1 MADFALLVDGERVE
15 RLNSEH
21 EVRVWL
27 AAYREEHSEDD
38 PAAAHVQII
47 ERGGLAW
54 LTGGKLVD
62 RARFL

>member
-15 RLNSEH
+15 RVNSEH

-27 AAYREEHSEDD
+27 AAYREEHAEDD
-38 PAAAHVQII
+38 PAGAHVQII
-47 ERGGLAW
+47 GTLAW

-62 RARFL
+62 QKRFL